1 MIQERI
7 MRLLKVYHQRKLL
20 IDRMEQLAF
29 AAYQQGNETYSDRV
43 FDTRERLVYRL
54 WDMQSV
60 LEFCY
65 CVSPIK
71 RRYLEDTQ

>member
-1 MIQERI
+1 

-20 IDRMEQLAF
+20 IDRMESIAF
-29 AAYQQGNETYSDRV
+29 AADQQGNELYSDRV

-54 WDMQSV
+54 WNMRSV

-65 CVSPIK
+65 CVAPIK